1 MANSVK
7 IKTLLISLLLSSALF
22 TYGET
27 FVAHDDS
34 FRIDDTTGWQEA
46 APMTIDG
53 VLALEKDKTRVD
65 IRRTECTDEQCLDQL
80 INQDLAEIKSK
91 NMAITPNALTGQEI
105 NRVEFASG
113 EPFFYIHFSKGASRF
128 SAGYFLINARVYSVL
143 VKNAVY
149 EQIDPLFAALSPL
162 AQIPQAP
169 ADEQTAPESADPAAQ
184 PVQEEINVEERTYE
198 IEGLPEVESDA
209 GEEINLLPAVEP
221 EQPASQ
227 SARKITLPKLKHY
240 ALRGTRLLK
249 KAYTQGEITTLVS
262 PRMPVY
268 LRSLGHVFDIAVLF
282 VLCFMVL
289 LSVTAV
295 LRVLIPAR
303 KFKEPV
309 NPNSFYPI
317 KLRRLYGTPAVFF
330 RARDNQGNILVAL
343 ASRWDG
349 LFFFTGLILGACAL
363 LTLAAVSLVEQLN
376 LLPLYQSTY
385 LSFYSW
391 GAVGLISAV
400 LLALAGYAWAQLAQK
415 EIILFDR
422 KGKKAA
428 AILKQGLWCEKYQI
442 YFARSKD
449 TLTAQRTGFWR
460 RHYRLFNEKEMLLA
474 EVKERSVFRAVLRKF
489 TGHLWGLLRADYEI
503 SGATESRGS
512 LQSARSAFARYTCTL
527 DKPEAVQARDLLTL
541 SLLIIIRDRDKWYP
555 WIG

>member
-7 IKTLLISLLLSSALF
+7 IKTLLVSLLLISALF

-91 NMAITPNALTGQEI
+91 NMTITPNALTGQEI

-169 ADEQTAPESADPAAQ
+169 ADEQTAPENADPAAQ
-184 PVQEEINVEERTYE
+184 PVPEEINIAERTYE

-209 GEEINLLPAVEP
+209 GEEINLLPAPEP
-221 EQPASQ
+221 TQPAAQ

-240 ALRGTRLLK
+240 TLRGARLLK
-249 KAYTQGEITTLVS
+249 KAYTQGKITTLVS

-268 LRSLGHVFDIAVLF
+268 LQYLGRAFDIAVLF
-282 VLCFMVL
+282 ILCFAVL
-289 LSVTAV
+289 LGVTAV
-295 LRVLIPAR
+295 LRVFIPVR
-303 KFKEPV
+303 KFKGPV

-317 KLRRLYGTPAVFF
+317 KLRRLYGTPAIVC
-330 RARDNQGNILVAL
+330 RARDNQGNTLMAL
-343 ASRWDG
+343 SARWDS
-349 LFFFTGLILGACAL
+349 LFFFTGLILGTCAL

-376 LLPLYQSTY
+376 LLPLYQNTY

-391 GAVGLISAV
+391 GALGLISGV

-428 AILKQGLWCEKYQI
+428 VILKQGLWHENYQI
-442 YFARSKD
+442 YFVHSKD
-449 TLTAQRTGFWR
+449 TLTAERTGFWR
-460 RHYRLFNEKEMLLA
+460 RHYRLSNGKGMLLA
-474 EVKERSVFRAVLRKF
+474 EVKERSVFRALLRKL
-489 TGHLWGLLRADYEI
+489 TGHLWGILRADYEI
-503 SGATESRGS
+503 SGATESRGR